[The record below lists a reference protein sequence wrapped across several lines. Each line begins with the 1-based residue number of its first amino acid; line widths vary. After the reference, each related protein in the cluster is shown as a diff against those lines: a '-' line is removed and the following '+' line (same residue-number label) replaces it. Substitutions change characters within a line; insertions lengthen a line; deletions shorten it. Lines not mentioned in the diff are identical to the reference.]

1 MERIWRSIM
10 LGVSLTL
17 LGSAT
22 LAQSV
27 GRYPLRGRPS
37 TGPGP
42 DSFRPAVTSLGIVAG
57 SYSGSNDH
65 YGSNPPFRP
74 HPLVGRN
81 PFAELRRGPLGE
93 PLPPGQEGPGGLM
106 LPHSFDHNAWAPR
119 VTTPPRANNPARAE
133 ELIVL
138 GDRSFRGGD
147 YHRAEE
153 RYKLA
158 ARANLDT
165 PIPHL
170 HLAQIAL
177 IREDYTTAAG
187 YLRDAIAS
195 ARGSSWLLE
204 TPDIM
209 SMYGEPGD
217 FAKQL
222 ARLESWLQ
230 THPDDRNGWFVLG
243 AENYLAGHH
252 QVASDAFLRM
262 SDHQAD
268 EALTAFADAAAI
280 GLERSKLEFSAANN

>member
-1 MERIWRSIM
+1 MDRVWRSVV
-10 LGVSLTL
+10 LGGLLAL
-17 LGSAT
+17 LGSVS

-27 GRYPLRGRPS
+27 GSRSHAGRFASGPGLG

-42 DSFRPAVTSLGIVAG
+42 QSFQPAITSLGIVAG
-57 SYSGSNDH
+57 SYRTANL
-65 YGSNPPFRP
+65 PFQP
-74 HPLVGRN
+74 HALGGPN
-81 PFAELRRGPLGE
+81 PFVELRRGPLGP

-106 LPHSFDHNAWAPR
+106 LPHAIPHNAWGPR
-119 VTTPPRANNPARAE
+119 ITTPPRVNNPARAE
-133 ELIVL
+133 ELVAL

-147 YHRAEE
+147 NHRAEE

-158 ARANLDT
+158 ARANLET

-177 IREDYTTAAG
+177 IRGDYTTAAG
-187 YLRDAIAS
+187 YLRDAVAS
-195 ARGSSWLLE
+195 TRGSDWLLE

-209 SMYGEPGD
+209 AMYGEPGD

-243 AENYLAGHH
+243 AEHYLSGH
-252 QVASDAFLRM
+252 QQAASDAFLRIT
-262 SDHQAD
+262 DHQTD
-268 EALTAFADAAAI
+268 EALAVFATAAAI
-280 GLERSKLEFSAANN
+280 GLERSKLDFSAAVR

>member
-1 MERIWRSIM
+1 MKRIWRLVVI
-10 LGVSLTL
+10 GAL
-17 LGSAT
+17 LAFLESAS
-22 LAQSV
+22 LAQPV
-27 GRYPLRGRPS
+27 GGSSRGGRPS
-37 TGPGP
+37 PVAGP

-57 SYSGSNDH
+57 GYFGSNRSGSNLP
-65 YGSNPPFRP
+65 YQP
-74 HPLVGRN
+74 HPLIGRN
-81 PFAELRRGPLGE
+81 PFAELRSDSLGPL
-93 PLPPGQEGPGGLM
+93 LPSGQEGPGGLM
-106 LPHSFDHNAWAPR
+106 LPHSFNHNAWAPR
-119 VTTPPRANNPARAE
+119 VTTPPRANHPARAE
-133 ELIVL
+133 ELVVL
-138 GDRSFRGGD
+138 GDRSFRGGS

-158 ARANLDT
+158 AKANPGT

-187 YLRDAIAS
+187 YLRDAVAS
-195 ARGSSWLLE
+195 TRGSSWLLE

-230 THPDDRNGWFVLG
+230 AHPDDRNGWFVLG

-252 QVASDAFLRM
+252 QVATDAFLRL
-262 SDHQAD
+262 SDRSGD
-268 EALTAFADAAAI
+268 EALAAFTDAASI
-280 GLERSKLEFSAANN
+280 GLERSKREFSAATN